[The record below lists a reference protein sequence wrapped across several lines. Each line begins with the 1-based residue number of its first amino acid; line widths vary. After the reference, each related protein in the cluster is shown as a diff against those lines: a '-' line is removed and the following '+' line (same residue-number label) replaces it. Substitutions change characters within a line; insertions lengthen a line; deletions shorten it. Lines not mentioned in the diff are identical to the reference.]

1 MNIFV
6 VYPFSNQ
13 CLSHIETSPL
23 ICSTSRK
30 GSYIIRFLFSQL
42 RAGVSVF
49 GGEIR
54 FRYWD
59 GRTWQMH
66 PDNTHNKRL
75 LIQPSHVCHRR
86 CAAGRSQQVE
96 SKCLFKK
103 GACVI
108 SIAFL
113 AFASTFFQ
121 WMCVNWVHVNF
132 ICFDGYAT

>member
-1 MNIFV
+1 
-6 VYPFSNQ
+6 
-13 CLSHIETSPL
+13 
-23 ICSTSRK
+23 
-30 GSYIIRFLFSQL
+30 
-42 RAGVSVF
+42 
-49 GGEIR
+49 
-54 FRYWD
+54 
-59 GRTWQMH
+59 MH

-86 CAAGRSQQVE
+86 CAAGRSQQVEDYKHTHTQVE

-132 ICFDGYAT
+132 ICFDGYVT